1 MNISDIVTAV
11 VIVGATGLIFGC
23 LLAFASI
30 IFEIKSDERETK
42 ILDVLPGAN
51 CGACG
56 YTGCSAYASAIV
68 KENAP
73 INACSVGRDAVAKKI
88 GKIMGIKAEKVEPM
102 TAKVM
107 CGGDCSIA
115 ADKYEYEGIH
125 DCLAASKLA
134 GGPKECPNGC
144 LGFGNCAIACPF
156 DAISIENGV
165 AVVNEEKCR
174 ACGICIKKCPKHIIK
189 LVPKKN
195 KYLVLCS
202 NSEKGALT
210 GKYCQAGCIGCK
222 ICEKVCLAGA
232 IKVTDNLA
240 HIDYD
245 LCINCGE
252 CADKCPKKVIVKR
265 DA

>member
-1 MNISDIVTAV
+1 
-11 VIVGATGLIFGC
+11 
-23 LLAFASI
+23 
-30 IFEIKSDERETK
+30 
-42 ILDVLPGAN
+42 
-51 CGACG
+51 
-56 YTGCSAYASAIV
+56 
-68 KENAP
+68 
-73 INACSVGRDAVAKKI
+73 
-88 GKIMGIKAEKVEPM
+88 MGIKAEKVEPM